1 MSRMMDKEDDRIY
14 KYWWFIYL
22 IANTGQP
29 QSSNTNTAS
38 ISLTPRTGFACS
50 SCHGLFGAVL
60 HTVMHTIWPQS
71 YDILASPL
79 NLDFGSI
86 DSHILLLTMNFLS
99 VTVLISFLSL
109 WQNTW
114 DNLLITR
121 GKVRRFEGFHLW
133 SFGPA
138 AGQCILVGVGDRSCC
153 DTDRGRGEARVSI
166 SP

>member
-1 MSRMMDKEDDRIY
+1 MDKEDDRIY

-22 IANTGQP
+22 LVNTWQP
-29 QSSNTNTAS
+29 QNGNSNTAS

-50 SCHGLFGAVL
+50 PRHGLFGAGL
-60 HTVMHTIWPQS
+60 HTIMHTIWPWS

-79 NLDFGSI
+79 SLDFGSI
-86 DSHILLLTMNFLS
+86 DSHTLLLTMNFRS
-99 VTVLISFLSL
+99 VIVLTSFLSL

-114 DNLLITR
+114 DDLLITR

-133 SFGPA
+133 SLGPA
-138 AGQCILVGVGDRSCC
+138 AGQCILVGVGDRGCY
-153 DTDRGRGEARVSI
+153 DTDSGRGEARVSI